1 MDITVGFNKKRDQ
14 IMNYAHESLIL
25 PAFELIP
32 PVSSP
37 AIMQKEIAEMHER
50 PRILIVDD
58 EADICALLIRY
69 LADYG
74 YECIAVNDAKEAVEQ
89 INRQSPDLAITDI
102 SMPGM
107 DGIGLLH
114 EIKNR
119 DDSIPVVMMTGND
132 DPLSVIDALKMGA
145 DDYILK
151 PFDLPNIA
159 NVIGNLLKRRTQRKQ
174 IQSFQHDLERMLEE
188 RTSQVQRL
196 FISIIQSL
204 IAALEQK
211 DPYTN
216 GHSQRVAWIS
226 VNLAKETS
234 MIPRDIELVHI
245 AGVFHDIGK
254 IGIPESIL
262 AKNGALTKEEY
273 LQVQNHCDIG
283 VRILEPLKELK
294 EILPLVRHHHER
306 YDGCGYPLKL
316 FRAEIPLGARI
327 LAIADSFD
335 AMISARPYR
344 GAIAIDE
351 AMKRLVQAAGSQFDP
366 DLVPLFIRM
375 AESGKFLEMLHSPS
389 WTHHDGTDAH
399 KGIHLGDN
407 PLNIV
412 DDVA

>member
-1 MDITVGFNKKRDQ
+1 
-14 IMNYAHESLIL
+14 MNYAHESLIVPAYESIL
-25 PAFELIP
+25 PESP
-32 PVSSP
+32 P
-37 AIMQKEIAEMHER
+37 AAHKEIAEMHKR
-50 PRILIVDD
+50 PRVLIVDD
-58 EADICALLIRY
+58 EADIRALLIRY
-69 LADYG
+69 LDDCG
-74 YECIAVNDAKEAVEQ
+74 YECIAAGDAKEAFEQ
-89 INRQSPDLAITDI
+89 MNSQSLDLAITDI
-102 SMPGM
+102 SMPGKN
-107 DGIGLLH
+107 GISLLH
-114 EIKNR
+114 EIKNL

-132 DPLSVIDALKMGA
+132 DPQSVMDALKMGA

-151 PFDLPNIA
+151 PFDLHNIA
-159 NVIGNLLKRRTQRKQ
+159 SVISNLLKRRTHRKQ

-234 MIPRDIELVHI
+234 MIRRDIELIHI
-245 AGVFHDIGK
+245 AGVFHDLGK

-262 AKNGALTKEEY
+262 SKNTALTKEEY
-273 LQVQNHCDIG
+273 LQVQTHCDIG
-283 VRILEPLKELK
+283 VRILEPLKEFR

-306 YDGCGYPLKL
+306 YDGCGYPMKL
-316 FRAEIPLGARI
+316 FGAAIPLGARI

-344 GAIAIDE
+344 GALAINE
-351 AMKRLVQAAGSQFDP
+351 AIKRVGQAAGSQFDP

-375 AESGKFLEMLHSPS
+375 AESDKFLETIHSSLWIHP
-389 WTHHDGTDAH
+389 DGTN
-399 KGIHLGDN
+399 KGIHLGGY
-407 PLNIV
+407 PLDIIEGI
-412 DDVA
+412 A